1 MTSFENRVK
10 EQELTID
17 DLIKALEDV
26 ENVDE
31 SIFPAVVS
39 NGYEQF
45 VSAYQL
51 KIILE
56 NLVDK

>member
-1 MTSFENRVK
+1 
-10 EQELTID
+10 
-17 DLIKALEDV
+17 LEDV

-56 NLVDK
+56 NLVNK